1 MAAASFRSCWE
12 GATIAARWLAG
23 SSPLLLLVE
32 DLHWADQTTRDLLA
46 FLCRNLAREP
56 ILLVISYRNDEPSSD
71 RLRPSPASWPSNVQH
86 DAGDPRRTGLLNRE
100 LRRLGPDLVAFQEV
114 CYPDR
119 RDQLAELVAGTGLHT
134 THQAEVLDY
143 LPPDA
148 DRYGGTAVATR
159 WPHRVVEV
167 LDERPADGAD
177 DHDWTLAVSVR
188 LPGLGEQL
196 LIVPTTA
203 WRLDAEAARER
214 QAVEVGELDARRRA
228 ALPTIVAGDL
238 NAGPEAA
245 SIRYLSGLQ
254 TLDGRSVHYHDA
266 WAVAGDGPGH
276 TWSVDNPVA
285 AAEIGR
291 LVGQPGHRRRIDYV
305 FVGSAHA
312 HPRARARIVAAR
324 LVGDR
329 PVDGVWLS
337 DHAGVLVDLEV
348 EAAG

>member
-1 MAAASFRSCWE
+1 M
-12 GATIAARWLAG
+12 GAG
-23 SSPLLLLVE
+23 SHP
-32 DLHWADQTTRDLLA
+32 AGR
-46 FLCRNLAREP
+46 LAREAREHVRSVP
-56 ILLVISYRNDEPSSD
+56 AATVGPAILARGGLM
-71 RLRPSPASWPSNVQH
+71 RLRVLTFNVQH

-100 LRRLGPDLVAFQEV
+100 LRRLEPDLVALQEV

-119 RDQLAELVAGTGLHT
+119 RWDQLAELVVGTGLHT
-134 THQAEVLDY
+134 THQAGLLDY
-143 LPPDA
+143 LPPGA

-167 LDERPADGAD
+167 LAEPPAGGAD
-177 DHDWTLAVSVR
+177 DHEWTLAVSVR
-188 LPGLGEQL
+188 PPGLGELL

-203 WRLDAEAARER
+203 WRLDAEAVRER
-214 QAVEVGELDARRRA
+214 QAVQVAELDARHRA
-228 ALPTIVAGDL
+228 TLPTIVAGDF
-238 NAGPEAA
+238 NAAPEAA

-254 TLDGRSVHYHDA
+254 TLAGGGVHYHDA
-266 WAVAGDGPGH
+266 WAVAGRGPGH

-312 HPRARARIVAAR
+312 HPRARARVLAAR

-337 DHAGVLVDLEV
+337 DHAGVLVDLEL
-348 EAAG
+348 EEAPAAGG

>member
-1 MAAASFRSCWE
+1 M
-12 GATIAARWLAG
+12 
-23 SSPLLLLVE
+23 
-32 DLHWADQTTRDLLA
+32 
-46 FLCRNLAREP
+46 
-56 ILLVISYRNDEPSSD
+56 
-71 RLRPSPASWPSNVQH
+71 RLRVLTFNVQH
-86 DAGDPRRTGLLNRE
+86 DAGDPRRTGLVNRE
-100 LRRLGPDLVAFQEV
+100 LRRLDPDLVALQEV
-114 CYPDR
+114 CYPDDR
-119 RDQLAELVAGTGLHT
+119 WDQLAELTAGTGLHT
-134 THQAEVLDY
+134 THQAALLDY

-167 LDERPADGAD
+167 LGERPADGSD
-177 DHDWTLAVSVR
+177 DHEWTLAVSVQ

-196 LIVPTTA
+196 LIVPTTP

-214 QAVEVGELDARRRA
+214 QAVQVGELDARHRA
-228 ALPTIVAGDL
+228 AMPTIVAGDL
-238 NAGPEAA
+238 NAGPDAS

-254 TLDGRSVHYHDA
+254 TLEGRSVHYHDA

-285 AAEIGR
+285 AAEIDR
-291 LVGQPGHRRRIDYV
+291 LVGQPGLRRRIDYV
-305 FVGSAHA
+305 LVGSAHA
-312 HPRARARIVAAR
+312 HPRARARVLAAR

-348 EAAG
+348 EATEAG